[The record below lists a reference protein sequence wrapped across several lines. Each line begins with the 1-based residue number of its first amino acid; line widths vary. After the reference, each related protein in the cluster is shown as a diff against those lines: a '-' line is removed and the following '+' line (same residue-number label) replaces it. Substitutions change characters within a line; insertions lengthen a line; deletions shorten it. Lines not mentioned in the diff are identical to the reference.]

1 MNAQQLSHL
10 VDTLIDDML
19 AQRKRRLQKHNKV
32 MRVVLSGEDLSTLP
46 STLACLVALERCG
59 YLLVMAFS
67 HSARNSLLQFHCL
80 QALAERGI
88 EVICDN
94 QPPSSA
100 QSADS
105 DIFFPALSTNSL
117 SKIALG
123 IRDNL
128 VCHWAFHALSVNK
141 TAIITLNAECHPDR
155 HATLPTAVRA
165 RLMNYASTLAEYG
178 FTVVGLPKLTTERR
192 SLRALITLS
201 DVRQHPQGQPLK
213 IDSRTL
219 ITPAAQDEIRDR
231 HLVIAHPFQ
240 EDLCIWQK

>member
-1 MNAQQLSHL
+1 MDTQQLSHL
-10 VDTLIDDML
+10 VDTVIDEML
-19 AQRKRRLQKHNKV
+19 AQRKRRLQSHNKV

-46 STLACLVALERCG
+46 STLECLIALERCG
-59 YLLVMAFS
+59 YLLVIAFS
-67 HSARNSLLQFHCL
+67 HSARRSLLQSHCL
-80 QALAERGI
+80 QALAEQGV

-100 QSADS
+100 QSNYH

-128 VCHWAFHALSVNK
+128 VCRWAFHALSVRK
-141 TAIITLNAECHPDR
+141 TAIITLNPECRPDR
-155 HATLPTAVRA
+155 HSALPPALKA
-165 RLMNYASTLAEYG
+165 RLMNYASTLTEYG
-178 FTVVGLPKLTTERR
+178 FTVIGLPESTPGLRSRR
-192 SLRALITLS
+192 SLITLS

-231 HLVIAHPFQ
+231 HLVIVQPLQ
-240 EDLCIWQK
+240 EDLCIWQR

>member
-1 MNAQQLSHL
+1 MDAQQLSYL
-10 VDTLIDDML
+10 VDTAIDDIL
-19 AQRKRRLQKHNKV
+19 TQRKRRLQTHNKV
-32 MRVVLSGEDLSTLP
+32 MRVVLSGEDLSTLS
-46 STLACLVALERCG
+46 STLECLIALERCG

-67 HSARNSLLQFHCL
+67 HSARNSLLQSHCL
-80 QALAERGI
+80 QALAKQGV

-94 QPPSSA
+94 QPPSST
-100 QSADS
+100 QRADS

-128 VCHWAFHALSVNK
+128 VCRWAFHALSVNR
-141 TAIITLNAECHPDR
+141 TAIITLNAECDPDR
-155 HATLPTAVRA
+155 HATLPSALRA

-178 FTVVGLPKLTTERR
+178 FTVVGLQKPTSVRR
-192 SLRALITLS
+192 SHRPLITLS
-201 DVRQHPQGQPLK
+201 DVRQHPQGEPLK

-231 HLVIAHPFQ
+231 HLVIVHPFQ